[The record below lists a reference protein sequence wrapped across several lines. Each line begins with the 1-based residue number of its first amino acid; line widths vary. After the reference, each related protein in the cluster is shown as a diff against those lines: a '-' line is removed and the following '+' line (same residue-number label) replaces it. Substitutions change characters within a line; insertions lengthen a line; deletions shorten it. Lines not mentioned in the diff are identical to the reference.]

1 MENSVYRILTLQ
13 EINKIA
19 FLKVLGL
26 VYYKYDNVNIGCFF
40 LIMAFH
46 FFITFFV
53 RKYTLLCWDGWK
65 FFENFN
71 IVVVQ
76 PLSHVQ
82 LFATPQT
89 AAQQASLS
97 LTISQSLLQLIFI
110 KSVMPSN
117 HLVLCCPFSSCL
129 QSFSASGAFLMSQ
142 LFASGGQS
150 IGSSAS
156 VLVLWMYIQGWFP
169 LDLTGWI
176 SLQDKG
182 LSRVFSNPTVQ
193 KHQFFST
200 QSSLCSSSHIHTRL
214 LEKP

>member
-1 MENSVYRILTLQ
+1 MWEWLIDLIAKDFSFLNCKMENSVYRILTLQ

-129 QSFSASGAFLMSQ
+129 QSFPVSD
-142 LFASGGQS
+142 LFQW
-150 IGSSAS
+150 
-156 VLVLWMYIQGWFP
+156 V
-169 LDLTGWI
+169 
-176 SLQDKG
+176 
-182 LSRVFSNPTVQ
+182 
-193 KHQFFST
+193 
-200 QSSLCSSSHIHTRL
+200 SSSHQVAKVLGFQLQHQSFQWMLRTDFL
-214 LEKP
+214 